1 MDDLQ
6 RARQDFIKIMER
18 QNAQWKLIDN
28 LLTEDEDTPAKPY
41 IVRQKRIKK
50 KAKIEN
56 GSKVH

>member
-6 RARQDFIKIMER
+6 RARENFIKIMER
-18 QNAQWKLIDN
+18 QNAQWELIDN
-28 LLTEDEDTPAKPY
+28 RLAEDEDTPVKPY

>member
-6 RARQDFIKIMER
+6 RARENFIKIMER
-18 QNAQWKLIDN
+18 QNAQWELIDN
-28 LLTEDEDTPAKPY
+28 RLAESEDTPAKAY
-41 IVRQKRIKK
+41 VVRQKRVKK